1 MDDATSENEA
11 RFSAYVE
18 ALAGVIGH
26 TNRVG
31 PLTDYCIGLIL
42 PGERKSVEPM
52 AAVIAPTRA
61 SAEHQSLLH
70 FVGQS
75 RWSDEA
81 VLAKVRELVLPAIES
96 SGPIEAWIV
105 DDTGFPKKGV
115 HSVGVARQYCG
126 RLGKQ
131 DNCQVAVSLSVANH
145 TASLPIAYQL
155 YLPEEWAGATAR
167 RAQAHV
173 PETITFQTKPE
184 IALKQIK
191 TALEAGIPAGV
202 ALADAGYGVDA
213 KFRSGLT
220 ALGLAYV
227 VGVQST
233 LSVWP
238 PGMEPLPPAPWAGRG
253 RTPTRLRRDSE
264 HQPVSAKQLS
274 MNLPSDA
281 WREVTWREGTN
292 DPLCSRFA
300 AVRIRPASRDW
311 LLDRP
316 HSYEW
321 LLIEWPTDEKEPTKY
336 WLSTLPE
343 DATLLTLVDMAKLR
357 WRIERDYQ
365 ELKSELGLAHFEG
378 RGWRGFHHHATL
390 CIAAYGFLIRER
402 AAIPPS
408 GPMQREKSRLS
419 FRRGS
424 GEPAAATRAPRRQFN
439 RDNPQA
445 PHLRAR
451 QNPVSMPM
459 LQGDQA
465 SENRLPQQFVTQ

>member
-96 SGPIEAWIV
+96 SGRIEAWIV

-233 LSVWP
+233 LGVWP

>member
-233 LSVWP
+233 LGVWP

>member
-105 DDTGFPKKGV
+105 DDTGFSKKGV

-155 YLPEEWAGATAR
+155 YLPEEWAGDAAR
-167 RAQAHV
+167 RAQA
-173 PETITFQTKPE
+173 PC
-184 IALKQIK
+184 
-191 TALEAGIPAGV
+191 AG
-202 ALADAGYGVDA
+202 
-213 KFRSGLT
+213 
-220 ALGLAYV
+220 
-227 VGVQST
+227 
-233 LSVWP
+233 
-238 PGMEPLPPAPWAGRG
+238 E
-253 RTPTRLRRDSE
+253 
-264 HQPVSAKQLS
+264 
-274 MNLPSDA
+274 
-281 WREVTWREGTN
+281 
-292 DPLCSRFA
+292 
-300 AVRIRPASRDW
+300 
-311 LLDRP
+311 
-316 HSYEW
+316 
-321 LLIEWPTDEKEPTKY
+321 
-336 WLSTLPE
+336 
-343 DATLLTLVDMAKLR
+343 
-357 WRIERDYQ
+357 
-365 ELKSELGLAHFEG
+365 
-378 RGWRGFHHHATL
+378 
-390 CIAAYGFLIRER
+390 
-402 AAIPPS
+402 
-408 GPMQREKSRLS
+408 
-419 FRRGS
+419 
-424 GEPAAATRAPRRQFN
+424 
-439 RDNPQA
+439 
-445 PHLRAR
+445 
-451 QNPVSMPM
+451 
-459 LQGDQA
+459 
-465 SENRLPQQFVTQ
+465 